1 MKNRNLIQRLGDF
14 MLGKGFYIVLFLCVA
29 TIGIS
34 GYYLLNSIAGDMGGT
49 SPVTGNPT
57 VVLPDSEA
65 NGPDPAGTITPPV
78 SSKPD
83 DQPTGNPEPV
93 TQPDD
98 PEPVK
103 QPAETTPQEDKP
115 TATVFTWPVRRDL
128 TGVQCGDAAAG
139 PHTWGLAYPWRVG
152 SLCPGGHPGASHGRR
167 HCGPGL

>member
-65 NGPDPAGTITPPV
+65 NGPIPRAPLPRRSHQSRMTSPPAIR
-78 SSKPD
+78 
-83 DQPTGNPEPV
+83 N
-93 TQPDD
+93 
-98 PEPVK
+98 
-103 QPAETTPQEDKP
+103 
-115 TATVFTWPVRRDL
+115 R
-128 TGVQCGDAAAG
+128 
-139 PHTWGLAYPWRVG
+139 
-152 SLCPGGHPGASHGRR
+152 
-167 HCGPGL
+167 